1 VDRLKQ
7 LREPATVVALVGLAL
22 DFALT
27 LFSSLLTPMPDDL
40 LLVYAAVGLGNPVLV
55 TLLAALVAACWLADA
70 TPRARLLTV
79 LGLVL
84 TAGQLATAVGL
95 LAAGLVRLPTT
106 VWPEVPSMVSGAIP
120 WLTTAVIAVG
130 LLLTLLR
137 RPSVAVTP
145 AADSAELTAPA
156 PTPPADPQLQPGW
169 SPDAAVGA
177 VWRRAGDAA
186 AGAPA
191 TSWDTTAQTTG
202 RWGSPAIETSPA
214 ASSDEPADPARSAS
228 TAAEWPDLRGDWSP
242 PGRG

>member
-22 DFALT
+22 DCALT
-27 LFSSLLTPMPDDL
+27 LFSLLLTPMPDDL
-40 LLVYAAVGLGNPVLV
+40 LLVYAALGLGDPVLV
-55 TLLAALVAACWLADA
+55 TLLAALVATCWLADA

-84 TAGQLATAVGL
+84 IAGQLAMAVGL
-95 LAAGLVRLPTT
+95 LVAGLVGLPTT
-106 VWPEVPSMVSGAIP
+106 AWPELPSLVSGAIP

-130 LLLTLLR
+130 LHLTLLR
-137 RPSVAVTP
+137 RPSIAGTP
-145 AADSAELTAPA
+145 AADSAELTTPA
-156 PTPPADPQLQPGW
+156 ITPPADPQLQPGW

-191 TSWDTTAQTTG
+191 TSWDTTGQATG
-202 RWGSPAIETSPA
+202 RWGSPAVETPPA
-214 ASSDEPADPARSAS
+214 ASSEEPPDPVKSAS